1 MRVNWSVWKH
11 PFILLNSVGIAG
23 IGDFIY
29 LIAINLLVFDMTG
42 SATAVAGL
50 WIIGPF
56 VNVVTKF
63 WTGSFI
69 DYRSKRKIMMI
80 TYIARGVFIFCIPFS
95 SNIMM
100 VYFVLIC
107 ISIAKA
113 FFVPSSM
120 TYTTQLVP
128 KKLRKRYNS
137 IHALTSSGAFIIGP
151 AVAGTL
157 ILMTSIKDTLF
168 INAGAFILAAL
179 LLLFLPDKEA
189 FTTKAPA
196 ISLHQIKQDWT
207 TAVQFLTAF
216 KYVAIVYGAYLTTTI
231 FSFAMDTQEVVFTQ
245 QVVGLSQL
253 DYSLLISI
261 TGIGSIIGAFLL
273 AIFTQKLSLQ
283 LLIAIGIFMQT
294 VGYLFYAF
302 SWSFFSIAFGFTVLG
317 FFNAFLNAGMMTFYQ
332 NNVPTELMGRVTSI
346 LQLLQSSFQIIFV
359 LMVGV
364 TAEVIP
370 LRITIILLAF
380 GMLILAMVLIWSV
393 SLPSKKRYFEEA
405 T

>member
-42 SATAVAGL
+42 SAAAVAGL

-100 VYFVLIC
+100 VYFFLIC
-107 ISIAKA
+107 ISIAKS

-370 LRITIILLAF
+370 LRVTIILLAF